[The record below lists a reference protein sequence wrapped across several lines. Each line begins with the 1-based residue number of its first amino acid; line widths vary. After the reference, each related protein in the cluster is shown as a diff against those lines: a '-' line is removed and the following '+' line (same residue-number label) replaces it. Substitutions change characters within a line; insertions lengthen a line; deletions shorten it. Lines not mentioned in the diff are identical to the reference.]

1 MQNSPDNPDVLH
13 GFGDYTD
20 AELLEQSQFN
30 AQALLMAGVLALGED
45 DAMLD
50 TWIAGVAEVMARGWD
65 TTREWSSAEVLDAL
79 LTNYRT
85 YGGWVVEADFDGPYC
100 AAIVADI
107 PDVELAEA
115 LGATDR
121 EADVLFRIGEQVVAR
136 LGRTMRWE
144 REAESGDV
152 NIIVT

>member
-1 MQNSPDNPDVLH
+1 MVDSPNNPDITH

-20 AELLEQSQFN
+20 EELLEQSQYN
-30 AQALLMAGVLALGED
+30 AQALLMAGVLALGDD

-50 TWIAGVAEVMARGWD
+50 TWIAGVAEVMSRGWD
-65 TTREWSSAEVLDAL
+65 TSRDWTSAEVLDAL

-85 YGGWVVEADFDGPYC
+85 YGGWVVESDFNDRHS
-100 AAIVADI
+100 AAIIADI

-121 EADVLFRIGEQVVAR
+121 EADVLFRIGEQIVSR

-144 REAESGDV
+144 RDAESGDV
-152 NIIVT
+152 NIIVS

>member
-1 MQNSPDNPDVLH
+1 MANQPDNPDVVH

-30 AQALLMAGVLALGED
+30 AQALLMAGVLALGDD
-45 DAMLD
+45 DAMLE
-50 TWIAGVAEVMARGWD
+50 TWIAGVAEVMSRGWD
-65 TTREWSSAEVLDAL
+65 TTREWTSAEILDAL

-85 YGGWVVEADFDGPYC
+85 YGGWVVEVDFEGPYA

-121 EADVLFRIGEQVVAR
+121 EADALFRIGEQIVSR
-136 LGRTMRWE
+136 LGRMMRWE
-144 REAESGDV
+144 RDPESGDV